1 MTMQT
6 AAYGRLGADAKPI
19 QTKTGKPMTAA
30 TLAVDIGEEDAPLWL
45 GVVAFG
51 RQAELLARHKKG
63 ELLSVAGRIQ
73 RNRWTQN
80 GEEREQLQV
89 VADSVIG
96 SRTVRPGGRK
106 KDTKASNDWTGV
118 AAETFE
124 DDAMPE
130 FA

>member
-1 MTMQT
+1 MMQA
-6 AAYGRLGADAKPI
+6 AAYGRLGGDARPI
-19 QTKTGKPMTAA
+19 KTKAGTSMTVASI
-30 TLAVDIGEEDAPLWL
+30 AVDVGEEAPLWL

-51 RQAELLARHKKG
+51 KQAELLARHKKG
-63 ELLSVAGRIQ
+63 ELVSVSGRMQ

-106 KDTKASNDWTGV
+106 RNDWTGV
-118 AAETFE
+118 AAETFT
-124 DDAMPE
+124 DDPMPNFSE
-130 FA
+130 AEA